1 MSSESINKSKLWNKN
16 FFLLWQGQLVSML
29 GDAIYIMALNFW
41 VLDMTGSTAMMGLLS
56 ALTMLPR
63 VLVGPFAGV
72 FVDRLDRKKIIV
84 FTDFIRGIFVTFI
97 GIAAIGGFIQVWMVF
112 VVGIIDGL
120 CAAFFDPAA
129 SSVKPD
135 IVPEDK
141 LMNANS
147 VTSLAQ
153 SGMNMLGSAVGGI
166 LYIAIG
172 APYMFLFN
180 GISYIF
186 SGITE
191 LFISVP
197 KVKRKN
203 IEITFFEDFK
213 DGLMFLK
220 DFRIL
225 RNSLIC
231 ASLMNFFANSA
242 FILMVP
248 YFKEMPFLGIEK
260 YGFAMT
266 MFSLGTLVGSVI
278 LSITTIKK
286 EYKFKLFII
295 SSIGNL
301 TLFLGFMITNNYYLM
316 LLFIFLALVCN
327 VFLNTMISTSMMSVL
342 PGEMRG
348 KILAINSTISLGLI
362 PIGQCLGG
370 VLGEFLPIRIVM
382 ISLLSCG
389 FISGIFFIKV
399 RHLNKFIEYDS
410 SVDSLEKLIKN

>member
-1 MSSESINKSKLWNKN
+1 MTSDSINKSKLWNKN

-41 VLDMTGSTAMMGLLS
+41 VLDITGSTAMMGLLS

-84 FTDFIRGIFVTFI
+84 FTDFIRGIFVTFV
-97 GIAAIGGFIQVWMVF
+97 GIATLRGFIQVWMVF

-153 SGMNMLGSAVGGI
+153 SSKSMLGNAIGGI
-166 LYIAIG
+166 LYITIG

-186 SGITE
+186 SSITE

-197 KVKRKN
+197 KVERKN
-203 IEITFFEDFK
+203 TEITFFEDFK
-213 DGLMFLK
+213 EGLLFLK
-220 DFRIL
+220 DFRLL

-231 ASLMNFFANSA
+231 ASLMNFFTNSA

-248 YFKEMPFLGIEK
+248 YFKETQFLGIEK

-266 MFSLGTLVGSVI
+266 MMSFGTLAGSLI
-278 LSITTIKK
+278 LAFVTIKK
-286 EYKFKLFII
+286 EHKFRLFVV
-295 SSIGNL
+295 SSLGNL

-348 KILAINSTISLGLI
+348 KILAINSTISMGLI

-370 VLGEFLPIRIVM
+370 ILGEFLPIRIVM
-382 ISLLSCG
+382 ISLLSCS
-389 FISGIFFIKV
+389 FISEMFFIKV
-399 RHLNKFIEYDS
+399 RHLNKFIQYDS
-410 SVDSLEKLIKN
+410 SVDNLEKLIKD